1 MPKEKTTQD
10 FLEME
15 QIRNGVV
22 ILKNNAMRGVLL
34 VSSTNFALKSL
45 EEQNSVIY
53 QFQNFLNSLDFSCQI
68 ICQSRKLNVA
78 GYIEKLKDMEK
89 KQGNELL
96 KIQTSNY
103 RRFIEELV
111 ETQDIL
117 IKNFFVVIPYTSLE
131 ATGLMIPGKK
141 PQVQQLTEDVFRRS
155 RDQLLQRME
164 FVALGLRR
172 CGLQAVPLTSLELTE
187 LFWSLHHQ
195 KEAETGYYPEIPE
208 ELIS

>member
-10 FLEME
+10 FLEMD
-15 QIRNGVV
+15 QIRNGVI
-22 ILKNNAMRGVLL
+22 ILKNKAMRGVLL
-34 VSSTNFALKSL
+34 VSSTNFALKST
-45 EEQNSVIY
+45 EEQNSIIY

-68 ICQSRKLNVA
+68 VCQSRKLNVT
-78 GYIEKLKDMEK
+78 GYIEKLKELER
-89 KQGNELL
+89 KQANKLL
-96 KIQTSNY
+96 KIQTSKY
-103 RRFIEELV
+103 REFIEQLV

-117 IKNFFVVIPYTSLE
+117 IKNFFVIVPYTSLE
-131 ATGLMIPGKK
+131 TTGLMIPGKK
-141 PQVQQLTEDVFRRS
+141 QQTHQLTEDVFRRS

-172 CGLQAVPLTSLELTE
+172 CSLQAVPLTTLELTE

>member
-1 MPKEKTTQD
+1 MREEKTTQG

-15 QIRNGVV
+15 QIRSGVI
-22 ILKNNAMRGVLL
+22 ILKNNTMRGVLL
-34 VSSTNFALKSL
+34 VSSTNFALKSA
-45 EEQNSVIY
+45 EEQNSIIY

-68 ICQSRKLNVA
+68 VCQSRKLNIT
-78 GYIEKLKDMEK
+78 GYIEKLKDLEK
-89 KQGNELL
+89 KQPNELL
-96 KIQTSNY
+96 KLQTSKY
-103 RRFIEELV
+103 REFIGGLV

-117 IKNFFVVIPYTSLE
+117 IKNFFVVVPYASIE
-131 ATGLMIPGKK
+131 VTGLMIPGKK
-141 PQVQQLTEDVFRRS
+141 PQSHQLTEEVFRRS
-155 RDQLLQRME
+155 KDQLLQRME

-172 CGLQAVPLTSLELTE
+172 CGLQAVPLTTLELTE

>member
-1 MPKEKTTQD
+1 MAKEKTTQD

-15 QIRNGVV
+15 QIRNGVI
-22 ILKNNAMRGVLL
+22 ILKNKAMRGVLL
-34 VSSTNFALKSL
+34 VSSTNFALKSA
-45 EEQNSVIY
+45 EEQNSIIY

-68 ICQSRKLNVA
+68 VCQSRRLNVT
-78 GYIEKLKDMEK
+78 GYIEKLKDLEK
-89 KQGNELL
+89 KQSNKLL
-96 KIQTSNY
+96 KLQTAKY
-103 RRFIEELV
+103 RDFIEEMV

-117 IKNFFVVIPYTSLE
+117 VKNFFVIIPYTSLE

-141 PQVQQLTEDVFRRS
+141 PQEHQLTEDVFKRS
-155 RDQLLQRME
+155 REQLLQRME

-172 CGLQAVPLTSLELTE
+172 CNLQAVPLTTLELTE

-208 ELIS
+208 ELIG

>member
-1 MPKEKTTQD
+1 MPKEKSTQD

-22 ILKNNAMRGVLL
+22 ILKNKAMRGVLI

-45 EEQNSVIY
+45 EEQNSIIY
-53 QFQNFLNSLDFSCQI
+53 QFQNFLNSLDFTCQI
-68 ICQSRKLNVA
+68 ICQSRKLNVT
-78 GYIEKLKDMEK
+78 GYIEKLKVLEK
-89 KQGNELL
+89 KQTNKLL
-96 KIQTSNY
+96 KFQTSEY
-103 RRFIEELV
+103 REFIQQMV

-117 IKNFFVVIPYTSLE
+117 IKNFFVVVPYTSIE
-131 ATGLMIPGKK
+131 VTGLTVPGKK
-141 PQVQQLTEDVFRRS
+141 SQTYQLTEDVFRRC

-172 CGLQAVPLTSLELTE
+172 CSLQAVPLTTVELIE
-187 LFWSLHHQ
+187 LFWSLHHP
-195 KEAETGYYPEIPE
+195 KEAETGYYPEIPD

>member
-1 MPKEKTTQD
+1 MPKENTTQD

-15 QIRNGVV
+15 HIQNGVI

-34 VSSTNFALKSL
+34 VSSTNFALKST
-45 EEQNSVIY
+45 EEQNSIIY
-53 QFQNFLNSLDFSCQI
+53 QFQSFLNSLDFCCQI
-68 ICQSRKLNVA
+68 VCQSRKLNIT
-78 GYIEKLKDMEK
+78 GYIEKLKDLEK
-89 KQGNELL
+89 KQTNKLL
-96 KIQTSNY
+96 KLQTLKYSE
-103 RRFIEELV
+103 FINELV

-117 IKNFFVVIPYTSLE
+117 IKSFFVVIPYTSVE
-131 ATGLMIPGKK
+131 TTGLMIPGKTQS
-141 PQVQQLTEDVFRRS
+141 PQLTEDVFRQS

-172 CGLQAVPLTSLELTE
+172 CGLQAMPLTTLELTE
-187 LFWSLHHQ
+187 LFWSLYHQ

>member
-117 IKNFFVVIPYTSLE
+117 IKNFFVVIPYTSFE

-141 PQVQQLTEDVFRRS
+141 PQIQQLTEDVFRRS

-172 CGLQAVPLTSLELTE
+172 CGLQAVPLTTLELTE